1 MESTLAWIFALV
13 VGALL
18 YVLASGAAFVS
29 IHRFPDWAP
38 TGFYS
43 WFFEPLD
50 WLARRVPPFSVAY
63 NAFHQWCYRTFAKSD
78 HET

>member
-1 MESTLAWIFALV
+1 MDSALAWICALV
-13 VGALL
+13 LGIVL
-18 YVLASGAAFVS
+18 YILASGAAFVS
-29 IHRFPDWAP
+29 VYRFPGRAP

-50 WLARRVPPFSVAY
+50 WLARRVPMFGTGY
-63 NAFHQWCYRTFAKSD
+63 NAFHQWCYRTFAKGD